1 MKLPSWARLCLF
13 VVLFASCLTPVLAEV
28 ARPING
34 SGSQP
39 LARLYVQWGENYQA
53 RRGIPASYRITN
65 VVVGMQELEAR
76 KADYA
81 GTEIP
86 QRMDELKRK
95 SQFQFPTALVAFTPV
110 VNIPG
115 IYNNQLVL
123 DAPTLTGIFMGT
135 ITNWS
140 DPQIRAL
147 NPMLN
152 LPDAEIKTVHRNTGN
167 TITYALSSYL
177 SRVSP
182 EWQAKV
188 GTGSKI
194 NWPLGHELDTNENL
208 IAYVRD
214 TPNSIGFTMLSL
226 VIQNRLNV
234 VRFRNG
240 AGKVVSASPD
250 TIAAAAS
257 NARWDAADGFY
268 NILINMPGADTWP
281 FVMTG
286 YVTFSVAPENA
297 DMVRELVDFFDG
309 SLKTSHLQAVIA
321 DLVSLPDNVTSIIR
335 TSLKAQLNNPGTSAV
350 K

>member
-1 MKLPSWARLCLF
+1 MKLPSWARLCLP
-13 VVLFASCLTPVLAEV
+13 VVLFASCLKPVLAEV

-39 LARLYVQWGENYQA
+39 LARLYVQWSENYQA
-53 RRGIPASYRITN
+53 RRSIPASYRITN
-65 VVVGMQELEAR
+65 VVVGMQELEAG

-86 QRMDELKRK
+86 QQVDELKRK
-95 SQFQFPTALVAFTPV
+95 NQFQFPTALVAFTPV
-110 VNIPG
+110 ANIPG
-115 IYNNQLVL
+115 IHNNQLVL

-135 ITNWS
+135 IRTWS

-147 NPMLN
+147 NPALN
-152 LPDAEIKTVHRNTGN
+152 LPDVEIKTVHRNTGN

-177 SRVSP
+177 SKVSP
-182 EWQAKV
+182 EWEAKV
-188 GTGSKI
+188 GTGSRI

-234 VRFRNG
+234 VRFRNS
-240 AGKVVSASPD
+240 AGKVVSASPE

-257 NARWDAADGFY
+257 NASWDAADGFY
-268 NILINMPGADTWP
+268 NILINMPGDNTWP

-286 YVTFSVAPENA
+286 YITFSTANA
-297 DMVRELVDFFDG
+297 ERRRELVDFFDS

-321 DLVSLPDNVTSIIR
+321 DLVPLPDNVTGIIR
-335 TSLKAQLNNPGTSAV
+335 AALKAQLNNPGTSAV

>member
-1 MKLPSWARLCLF
+1 MNVSKLGQLCL
-13 VVLFASCLTPVLAEV
+13 LV
-28 ARPING
+28 ALLLSGMACAQPAKPISG

-39 LARLYVQWGENYQA
+39 LARLYMQWGENYEA

-65 VVVGMQELEAR
+65 VVVGMQELESG

-86 QRMDELKRK
+86 QHMEELKK
-95 SQFQFPTALVAFTPV
+95 KQQFQFPTALVAFTPV

-123 DAPTLTGIFMGT
+123 DAPTLAGIFLGT
-135 ITNWS
+135 IRNWK

-147 NPMLN
+147 NPSLN
-152 LPDAEIKTVHRNTGN
+152 LPDAEIITVHRNTGN
-167 TITYALSSYL
+167 TITYALSYYL
-177 SRVSP
+177 SKVSS

-194 NWPLGHELDTNENL
+194 NWPLGREVDTNENL

-234 VRFRNG
+234 VRFKNS
-240 AGKVVSASPD
+240 AGKVISAAPD

-257 NARWDAADGFY
+257 NAHWDAGDGFY
-268 NILINMPGADTWP
+268 NILINMPGENTWP

-286 YVTFSVAPENA
+286 YVTVSVAPGNA
-297 DMVRELVDFFDG
+297 EMLKLLVDFFES

-321 DLVSLPDNVTSIIR
+321 DLVSLPDNVTFIIR
-335 TSLKAQLNNPGTSAV
+335 SALKAQLNNPGGSAV

>member
-1 MKLPSWARLCLF
+1 MKLSPWVRMCLS
-13 VVLFASCLTPVLAEV
+13 VIVLASSFNPAFAEAV
-28 ARPING
+28 KPING

-39 LARLYVQWGENYQA
+39 LSRLYVQWSESYQA
-53 RRGIPASYRITN
+53 RRGVPASYRITN
-65 VVVGMQELEAR
+65 VVVGMQELEAG
-76 KADYA
+76 KSDYA

-86 QRMDELKRK
+86 QRIADLKKK

-110 VNIPG
+110 ANIPG

-135 ITNWS
+135 IRNWG

-147 NPMLN
+147 NPSLN

-177 SRVSP
+177 SKVSP
-182 EWQAKV
+182 EWQAQV

-234 VRFRNG
+234 VRFKNST
-240 AGKVVSASPD
+240 GKVVSASPE

-268 NILINMPGADTWP
+268 NILINMPGDNTWP

-286 YVTFSVAPENA
+286 YVTFSVAPDNA
-297 DMVRELVDFFDG
+297 DRVRELVDFFDS
-309 SLKTSHLQAVIA
+309 SLKTSHLQAVFA
-321 DLVSLPDNVTSIIR
+321 DLVSLPDNVTGIIR
-335 TSLKAQLNNPGTSAV
+335 TTLKAQLNNPSTSAV

>member
-1 MKLPSWARLCLF
+1 MKSSIAGQIFLSL
-13 VVLFASCLTPVLAEV
+13 VVSAIYLSPAAAQTV
-28 ARPING
+28 APING

-39 LARLYVQWGENYQA
+39 LARLYVQWGESYQA
-53 RRGIPASYRITN
+53 RRGISASYRITN
-65 VVVGMQELEAR
+65 VVVGMQELEAK

-86 QRMDELKRK
+86 QRMEDLKKK

-135 ITNWS
+135 IRNWN

-147 NPMLN
+147 NPALN
-152 LPDAEIKTVHRNTGN
+152 LPAAEIKTVHRNTGN

-177 SRVSP
+177 SKVSP

-194 NWPLGHELDTNENL
+194 NWPLGYELDTNENL

-234 VRFRNG
+234 VRFKNG
-240 AGKVVSASPD
+240 VGKVVSASPE

-257 NARWDAADGFY
+257 NARWDAGDGFY
-268 NILINMPGADTWP
+268 NILIDMPGDNTWP

-286 YVTFSVAPENA
+286 YITFSQDNA
-297 DMVRELVDFFDG
+297 DRRRELVDFFDS

-321 DLVSLPDNVTSIIR
+321 DLVPLPDNVTGIIR
-335 TSLKAQLNNPGTSAV
+335 AALKAQLNNPGTSAV